1 MARTVIAEVD
11 RFGSPV
17 WMQATMNVIGNSIRE
32 GNADCAHLARMLPE
46 LRRYAEEHGL
56 DWWRDLVEP
65 EASGMP
71 RAFIEHLE
79 RGVALLQ
86 ATGRDGAISR
96 DEAHAAAVAER
107 AQQAQAIAKHGEI
120 GRGRDRGALS
130 TSIKRGETSAAHLTA
145 RIARDRP
152 DVLARMKRGE
162 FRSVRQAAIEAGI
175 IDPARQ
181 IEAQATR
188 AVRRLTGDALDRLEV
203 EIAARRAG
211 LDKPE

>member
-17 WMQATMNVIGNSIRE
+17 WMRATMNVIGNSIRE

-71 RAFIEHLE
+71 RAFVEHLE

-86 ATGRDGAISR
+86 ASGREGAISR

-107 AQQAQAIAKHGEI
+107 AQQAQAIGGHG
-120 GRGRDRGALS
+120 G
-130 TSIKRGETSAAHLTA
+130 KRGQGAYGTFSKRGTNSAAHLTA

-188 AVRRLTGDALDRLEV
+188 AVRRLTGDALDRLEA
-203 EIAARRAG
+203 EIATRRAV
-211 LDKPE
+211 LTKPE

>member
-11 RFGSPV
+11 RFGSEV
-17 WMQATMNVIGNSIRE
+17 WLRGTMNVIGNSIQI
-32 GNADCAHLARMLPE
+32 GHADCSHLARMLPE
-46 LRRYAEEHGL
+46 LRRYATEHGL

-65 EASGMP
+65 RASGMP
-71 RAFIEHLE
+71 RAFVEHLE

-86 ATGRDGAISR
+86 ASGREGAISR

-107 AQQAQAIAKHGEI
+107 AQQAAPMRAQ
-120 GRGRDRGALS
+120 GRPERASGKGNDVTFPERGN
-130 TSIKRGETSAAHLTA
+130 RSAYLTA

-152 DVLARMKRGE
+152 DVLARMKQGE
-162 FRSVRQAAIEAGI
+162 FRSVRAAAIEAGI

-188 AVRRLTGDALDRLEV
+188 AVRRLTSDALDRLEA
-203 EIAARRAG
+203 EIATRRAA
-211 LDKPE
+211 LAKPE

>member
-17 WMQATMNVIGNSIRE
+17 WMRATINVVGNSIRE
-32 GNADCAHLARMLPE
+32 GNADCSYLARLLPE
-46 LRRYAEEHGL
+46 LRRYATEHAL

-71 RAFIEHLE
+71 RAFVEHLE
-79 RGVALLQ
+79 RGVALLRSE
-86 ATGRDGAISR
+86 GRDGAITR
-96 DEAHAAAVAER
+96 DEAHAASV
-107 AQQAQAIAKHGEI
+107 AQQAQQAVAMRAP
-120 GRGRDRGALS
+120 GRPEKASGKGAYS
-130 TSIKRGETSAAHLTA
+130 TFIKRGETSAAHLTA

-152 DVLARMKRGE
+152 DILDRMKRGE

-188 AVRRLTGDALDRLEV
+188 AVRRLDREALLRLRAEVDRLLSP
-203 EIAARRAG
+203 R
-211 LDKPE
+211 